1 MAASSPPMTAPAALE
16 DHPCCEVSTG
26 PGPVMSDT
34 AKPGRLA
41 ESVRRKAD
49 SLELMIDASAS
60 APDGKLRIVLDLKP
74 SLPQASLKDPPVG
87 GRSSRP
93 PLAGQFSARRVHR
106 AIEALQA
113 DTRRRLESNWLAAVC
128 AFASEARPDLE
139 KAFEIFLGRTRSSS
153 NYLRGMTV
161 GEIGV
166 VYEALLAS
174 LGRSER
180 KASGQYFT
188 PDDAAAFMAAQSRT
202 FPDEGVWLDPCTGV
216 GNLAWHLAAAQADP
230 ASFVKHR
237 LTLIDLDRTA
247 LLTAVVILVS
257 TFAEENDHT
266 ALKAVWGRSR
276 VRDFLS
282 DEALPPHDFV
292 IVNPPYA
299 RSPRR
304 TGFRTAAA
312 NELFAYFT
320 ERVAST
326 SRGFIAVTPA
336 AYLNAPRYQVL
347 RDHLDETQT
356 GGCVFVFDNVPDT
369 LFRGYK
375 YGSTNT
381 SKTNFV
387 RAAITVCTPQSGE
400 WQITPILRW
409 AAGSRSRMFLEAHKH
424 LVKRRIGPDGQWA
437 KVMRGTEQLWQY
449 LEGAPHSLSD
459 LLVKGPT
466 EYRLEVAS
474 TPRYYI
480 SASLRPLDRTSK
492 HILFFADAES
502 RDRAYLLI
510 NSSVSYWWW
519 RVIDGGV
526 TLPLRALRSM
536 PMPDFAPDDS
546 LIARLRHSE
555 TTDVVLKLN
564 AGRHNENVK
573 RSPALVEAVNRCVLG
588 GAHGSFREVYAPDLF
603 AG

>member
-1 MAASSPPMTAPAALE
+1 
-16 DHPCCEVSTG
+16 
-26 PGPVMSDT
+26 
-34 AKPGRLA
+34 
-41 ESVRRKAD
+41 
-49 SLELMIDASAS
+49 
-60 APDGKLRIVLDLKP
+60 
-74 SLPQASLKDPPVG
+74 
-87 GRSSRP
+87 
-93 PLAGQFSARRVHR
+93 
-106 AIEALQA
+106 
-113 DTRRRLESNWLAAVC
+113 
-128 AFASEARPDLE
+128 
-139 KAFEIFLGRTRSSS
+139 
-153 NYLRGMTV
+153 MTV
-161 GEIGV
+161 GEVGV

-188 PDDAAAFMAAQSRT
+188 PDDAAAFMAEQSRT

-247 LLTAVVILVS
+247 LLTAVVILAS
-257 TFAEENDHT
+257 TYAEENDQG
-266 ALKAVWGRSR
+266 ALEAIWGRSR

-304 TGFRTAAA
+304 SGFKTAAA
-312 NELFAYFT
+312 NELFAYFM
-320 ERVAST
+320 ERVSST
-326 SRGFIAVTPA
+326 SRGLIAVTPA
-336 AYLNAPRYQVL
+336 AYLNAPRYQAL

-356 GGCVFVFDNVPDT
+356 GGYVFVFDNVPDT

-381 SKTNFV
+381 SNTNFV
-387 RAAITVCTPQSGE
+387 RAAITVCTPNRAG

-409 AAGSRSRMFLEAHKH
+409 AAGSRSRMFLEAQDH
-424 LVKRRIGPDGQWA
+424 LVNRRIGPDGQWA

-449 LEGAPHSLSD
+449 LEGATHSLSD
-459 LLVKGPT
+459 FLVRGPT
-466 EYRLEVAS
+466 DYHLDVAS

-480 SASLRPLDRTSK
+480 SASIRPLDRASK

-526 TLPLRALRSM
+526 TLPLRALRSL
-536 PMPDFAPDDS
+536 PMPEFTPDDT
-546 LIARLRHSE
+546 IVTRLRNSE
-555 TTDVVLKLN
+555 TTDVVSKLN
-564 AGRHNENVK
+564 AGRQNENVK
-573 RSPALVEAVNRCVLG
+573 RPPALVEAVNRCVLG
-588 GAHGSFREVYAPDLF
+588 DVPGSFREVYAPDLF
-603 AG
+603 VA